1 LFKEIVDS
9 YDWDFC
15 QIQYNYLDKEYQAG
29 EEGLN
34 YASDKGLG
42 IVVMEPLRG
51 GKLTKKVP
59 DDINKIFENSGRDWT
74 PAQWALKFVWNNPKV
89 HVVLSGMN
97 RIDHIDENL
106 ETAEET
112 RPDSLKEKDLET
124 LSKAEKIYNERIVAN
139 CTDCKYC
146 MPCPNGVDIPANIE
160 MINEAYMFDDI
171 EGHKESY
178 AKFIEDDKKA
188 SNCIECGLCEPKC
201 PQHISIMAVMK
212 KVDRELG

>member
-1 LFKEIVDS
+1 
-9 YDWDFC
+9 
-15 QIQYNYLDKEYQAG
+15 
-29 EEGLN
+29 
-34 YASDKGLG
+34 
-42 IVVMEPLRG
+42 
-51 GKLTKKVP
+51 
-59 DDINKIFENSGRDWT
+59 
-74 PAQWALKFVWNNPKV
+74 
-89 HVVLSGMN
+89 
-97 RIDHIDENL
+97 
-106 ETAEET
+106 
-112 RPDSLKEKDLET
+112 
-124 LSKAEKIYNERIVAN
+124 
-139 CTDCKYC
+139 